1 MQRRVHRDAPT
12 ILHMEATSG
21 MSWDAIGARLRM
33 DPMRARSIC
42 YDAVGLLVCDMRL
55 YPELERE
62 EAA

>member
-1 MQRRVHRDAPT
+1 
-12 ILHMEATSG
+12 MEATSG

-33 DPMRARSIC
+33 DPMRARSIF